1 MRSGATASRRSGP
14 TATTPASTP
23 SRCCGKQRDW
33 TKDEALH
40 EESGPPGGEGGA
52 RPAGAVPHREVARSP
67 LRTGAALRP
76 ADLGVPR
83 VRQGP
88 ERDQAELGGVP
99 EAAAGHGHGG
109 HALRDDVV
117 AARSEGGGRAVLP
130 ERRGRGAPPRG
141 AL

>member
-23 SRCCGKQRDW
+23 SRCSGKQRDW

-40 EESGPPGGEGGA
+40 EESGPPGGEGSA
-52 RPAGAVPHREVARSP
+52 RPAGAVPHGEVARPP
-67 LRTGAALRP
+67 LRTGAAFRP

-117 AARSEGGGRAVLP
+117 AARSEAGGPAVPQNRRA
-130 ERRGRGAPPRG
+130 RRAAAIG
-141 AL
+141 